1 MAADGDNHAD
11 DGDDECDQLQ
21 QNLLP

>member
-11 DGDDECDQLQ
+11 DGDDECDQLK